1 MIQYLTWVKEAEFGS
16 SLLLQR
22 NLFLNVC
29 RSHERKLWID
39 SKSYSPYMF
48 SKWSFHFPLCLILQT
63 IKKTNRKYFLQNIL
77 QTDSFPFQWSW
88 HYLIFKIKKKKKSK
102 QLHFLVQSDF
112 MCWEYILWFSNTW
125 MFLIL
130 NVSVT
135 RQKLGEKTF
144 CSRP

>member
-1 MIQYLTWVKEAEFGS
+1 MTQYLTWVKEAEFGS

-88 HYLIFKIKKKKKSK
+88 HYLIFKIKKKKKVSSCIFWCS
-102 QLHFLVQSDF
+102 QISCAENIFYDLA
-112 MCWEYILWFSNTW
+112 ILECFS
-125 MFLIL
+125 F
-130 NVSVT
+130 
-135 RQKLGEKTF
+135 
-144 CSRP
+144 